1 MQSLCVSLFQ
11 QRNEPRATRSTRTVS
26 TALRELWYSVQR
38 ASADHWLHVK
48 NTADLMGVDSRPDAT
63 MQEVLDSFFSS
74 SNIIKTVHTIL
85 STNKCEN
92 SDPIV
97 HVMLQLIQ
105 LPLTLALTDV
115 GYAPLRSDT
124 TIIIPFE
131 QMSRYQL
138 QTIAAAVSSLRE
150 QQTYVASM
158 QMGGG
163 LYVRAVCVDKTY
175 HVDPALVIFA
185 SNVLI
190 RSSVASIDNKKNVSN
205 IVIQRVL
212 GAVNVRHDKIIEAER
227 LSLEHFQRVA
237 CA

>member
-1 MQSLCVSLFQ
+1 M
-11 QRNEPRATRSTRTVS
+11 RGKNNSTP
-26 TALRELWYSVQR
+26 AGPWQR
-38 ASADHWLHVK
+38 ARD
-48 NTADLMGVDSRPDAT
+48 T
-63 MQEVLDSFFSS
+63 MQAVIDSFFSS
-74 SNIIKTVHTIL
+74 ENIIKTVHTIL
-85 STNKCEN
+85 STNKSEN

-97 HVMLQLIQ
+97 HIMLQLIQ

-124 TIIIPFE
+124 TIIIPFD

-138 QTIAAAVSSLRE
+138 QTISAAVFSLRE
-150 QQTYVASM
+150 QQTYIASM

-163 LYVRAVCVDKTY
+163 LYVRAVNTEKTFY
-175 HVDPALVIFA
+175 VDPALVIFA

-190 RSSVASIDNKKNVSN
+190 RSSIASTDNKKNVSN

-212 GAVNVRHDKIIEAER
+212 GAVNVRHDKIVEAER
-227 LSLEHFQRVA
+227 LSVEHFTRLE

>member
-1 MQSLCVSLFQ
+1 MQ
-11 QRNEPRATRSTRTVS
+11 A
-26 TALRELWYSVQR
+26 
-38 ASADHWLHVK
+38 
-48 NTADLMGVDSRPDAT
+48 
-63 MQEVLDSFFSS
+63 VLDSFFSG

-97 HVMLQLIQ
+97 HIMLQLIQ

-138 QTIAAAVSSLRE
+138 QTISAAVSSMRE

-163 LYVRAVCVDKTY
+163 LYVRAVGVDKTY

-212 GAVNVRHDKIIEAER
+212 GAVNVRHDKIVEAER
-227 LSLEHFQRVA
+227 LSLEHFERIA